1 MSARAIGVDVG
12 GTSVKA
18 LLVDADGGILAER
31 RAPTPVD
38 PTGAALVETV
48 AALVDA
54 LDVPGDLPVGVV
66 VPGIVDDDR
75 GVVVHAV
82 NLGWRDLPLA
92 ALLGARLGRRV
103 ALGHDVRAGALAE
116 ARTGAARGVPG
127 VVGFVAIGTGVA
139 AALLVEGRPVVA
151 GGWAGEIGQLVLTEG
166 PHTGRRLEE
175 VASAAALARRAG
187 APDARAV
194 AERVAAGDPEATAV
208 WQDGVDV
215 LAGALA
221 ALVITAAP
229 SAIVIGGGLALAGD
243 LLLDPLRA
251 GLERRVTGLRVPD
264 LRAAAHGD
272 RAAALGAA
280 LLAQEAGSWLGSS

>member
-18 LLVDADGGILAER
+18 LLVDADGAPLAER

-38 PTGAALVETV
+38 PSGAALVDTV
-48 AALVDA
+48 GRLVDELGA
-54 LDVPGDLPVGVV
+54 TADLPVGVV

-92 ALLGARLGRRV
+92 AMLGARLGRRV

-116 ARTGAARGVPG
+116 ARTGAARAVPG

-166 PHTGRRLEE
+166 PHAGRRHEE

-187 APDARAV
+187 APDARTV
-194 AERVAAGDPEATAV
+194 AAQVAAGDPGATEV
-208 WQDGVDV
+208 WRDGVDV

-221 ALVITAAP
+221 ALVVTAAP
-229 SAIVIGGGLALAGD
+229 TAIVIGGGLALAGD

-264 LRAAAHGD
+264 LLAAAHGD